1 MAPMDRIGVMAE
13 VVIGEL
19 LQPYQFGVDG
29 GGVGEVGVEGGW
41 LGIHRGLRDVIDD
54 RVMNALFDQEAKS
67 ILVLILVPES
77 RTMRF
82 ATGVSLRHQLSHAGR
97 IMFSTGKPAGPSL
110 TKENMMNNPLH
121 HLIERQHQRM
131 RELRDDARD
140 IASTVADEVW
150 DKFEVEIEDAT
161 GGSYMFDMASST
173 QMALSSMLA
182 LSYDEA
188 FERHVLGLLERLEK
202 ELHAAGQG
210 ESCFDGARIDLAG
223 LRKSLKL
230 RRHANEMI
238 GNAIE
243 RAKPGPTR
251 VLGTI
256 FGDLVRDELAQMEA
270 LERDM
275 QRDARRLRRE
285 LLGLREKIVD
295 TICEETATVIQA
307 ARLAYIEMLDTLS
320 RKHGT
325 QQTIEAA

>member
-1 MAPMDRIGVMAE
+1 M
-13 VVIGEL
+13 
-19 LQPYQFGVDG
+19 
-29 GGVGEVGVEGGW
+29 
-41 LGIHRGLRDVIDD
+41 
-54 RVMNALFDQEAKS
+54 S
-67 ILVLILVPES
+67 
-77 RTMRF
+77 
-82 ATGVSLRHQLSHAGR
+82 
-97 IMFSTGKPAGPSL
+97 
-110 TKENMMNNPLH
+110 NPLH

-150 DKFEVEIEDAT
+150 DKFEVEIEEAT
-161 GGSYMFDMASST
+161 GDSYMFDMASST

-202 ELHAAGQG
+202 ELHTAGAG
-210 ESCFDGARIDLAG
+210 ESCFDGARVDLAG
-223 LRKSLKL
+223 LRKSIKL

-238 GNAIE
+238 GEAIE
-243 RAKPGPTR
+243 RAKPGPAR

-256 FGDLVRDELAQMEA
+256 FGDLVRDELAQMDA

-307 ARLAYIEMLDTLS
+307 ARLAYINMLDALCTQL
-320 RKHGT
+320 GA
-325 QQTIEAA
+325 QQTIA